1 MSKKNLCLNLI
12 CFGILLSFPIKV
24 LSSINDNIEN
34 LNTLSFNSI
43 EYDEKFLDEELY
55 SEFLRE
61 YIFSQPE
68 FKYATA
74 IQNEKSLLLTSARRE
89 RFPTLSGRVINDEVL
104 DRKID
109 DFSSLRKRQ
118 DDSFD
123 AVAEINQPIYLGGK
137 INSQIRFAEHEA
149 KGANIDKK
157 LTTSQLV
164 IEANETF
171 LFAMIYYHLHKY
183 SLELLEGLEPF
194 REKMGNRVQSGA
206 IDPVEYAVFLA
217 RLNKFQSTIFAL
229 EASSKTSIANFE
241 NTFRMSFEF
250 LGFPKIGISVDS
262 EISKNDSFELLSKE
276 SKYFASL
283 ENVNITKSDYRPKL
297 GIQARYTEY
306 DIDQSNNESDI
317 RGGIYLNFPIFDF
330 GRGRAKI
337 NASKARARS
346 AQVEIDIE
354 KKSNNVTENELITII
369 ESSYKANEKLKA
381 IFEDTKKQRT
391 IIRDRILLS
400 GFSPITLVET
410 SENELSQLQILL
422 ESEYRLLASYYS
434 LLHQNR
440 FLLNQLKLNL

>member
-171 LFAMIYYHLHKY
+171 LFAMI
-183 SLELLEGLEPF
+183 
-194 REKMGNRVQSGA
+194 
-206 IDPVEYAVFLA
+206 
-217 RLNKFQSTIFAL
+217 
-229 EASSKTSIANFE
+229 
-241 NTFRMSFEF
+241 
-250 LGFPKIGISVDS
+250 
-262 EISKNDSFELLSKE
+262 
-276 SKYFASL
+276 
-283 ENVNITKSDYRPKL
+283 
-297 GIQARYTEY
+297 
-306 DIDQSNNESDI
+306 
-317 RGGIYLNFPIFDF
+317 
-330 GRGRAKI
+330 
-337 NASKARARS
+337 
-346 AQVEIDIE
+346 
-354 KKSNNVTENELITII
+354 
-369 ESSYKANEKLKA
+369 
-381 IFEDTKKQRT
+381 
-391 IIRDRILLS
+391 
-400 GFSPITLVET
+400 
-410 SENELSQLQILL
+410 
-422 ESEYRLLASYYS
+422 
-434 LLHQNR
+434 
-440 FLLNQLKLNL
+440 